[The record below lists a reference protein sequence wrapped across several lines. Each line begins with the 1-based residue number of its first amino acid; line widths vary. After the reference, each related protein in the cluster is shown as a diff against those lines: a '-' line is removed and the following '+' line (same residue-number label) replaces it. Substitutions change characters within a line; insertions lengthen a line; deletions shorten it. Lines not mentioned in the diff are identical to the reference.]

1 MMLFLENPK
10 DQKQKNLL
18 EIKHIALNGRIQN
31 QNTKINCGIY
41 TLITNYLKRELGRQS
56 HL

>member
-10 DQKQKNLL
+10 EQKQKNLL